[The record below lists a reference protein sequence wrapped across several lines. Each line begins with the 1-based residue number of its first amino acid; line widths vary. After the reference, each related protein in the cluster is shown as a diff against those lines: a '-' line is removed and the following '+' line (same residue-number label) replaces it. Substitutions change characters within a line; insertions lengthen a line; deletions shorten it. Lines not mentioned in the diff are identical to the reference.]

1 MKINMPVTQHE
12 VLLPKNRYL
21 VSRTDLKGIIAHA
34 NDTFVEVS
42 GYSRDE
48 LIGKSHNIVRHPD
61 MPPEAF
67 ADMWQT
73 IKGGLPW
80 RGMVK
85 NRCKNGDT
93 YWVDSLVVPVKRNG
107 QIVAYLSVRTVPT
120 REQIREAE
128 ALYADIRVKKR
139 PFPTVHLGLTGRI
152 PFGTRLW
159 LVMGAI
165 ATLFVAM
172 AASSFLFDDAAT
184 LRTILA
190 VGAGIGVL
198 SAITVDMYFKL
209 RIGRP
214 LDRVIAIFSCM
225 AAGDL
230 TSPIDVRG
238 RDETG
243 LLFCHLAVMQAHI
256 KAMLDDVAAAARC
269 IESSSSELD
278 KQMCQVAE
286 QSGQQLSR
294 VKSVATATEKLSV
307 SIREVANT
315 ANNTTNSAEISQR
328 MVENGNAQ
336 IGTTMETIRRGV
348 DAVQQSSGTIT
359 ELSEASKRIGTVT
372 QIIHDIADQ
381 TNLLALNAAIEA
393 ARAGEQGRGFAV
405 VADEV
410 RKLAERTASSTD
422 DIAQAIAEIERVSGL
437 ASRSM
442 DTAAREVQAGIGAM
456 QESSSSLAEVIDAS
470 SEVAVSSRNISSA
483 TVEQINASEDVARN
497 MEQISQLIEV
507 NTAATLAAN
516 RSADELLTTAE
527 ALNTLL
533 GGFHLYQ
540 DQDLKQG

>member
-12 VLLPKNRYL
+12 VLLPKNRYI

-80 RGMVK
+80 RGTVK

-120 REQIREAE
+120 REQIQEAE
-128 ALYADIRVKKR
+128 ALYADICAKKR

-214 LDRVIAIFSCM
+214 LDRAIAIFSCM

-256 KAMLDDVAAAARC
+256 KAMLDDVAAAARR

-328 MVENGNAQ
+328 MVENGNTQ
-336 IGTTMETIRRGV
+336 IGTTMETIRRVV

-372 QIIHDIADQ
+372 QIINDIAGQ

-410 RKLAERTASSTD
+410 RKLAERTASSTG

-442 DTAAREVQAGIGAM
+442 DMAAREVQAGIVAM
-456 QESSSSLAEVIDAS
+456 QESSSSLAEVTDAS

-507 NTAATLAAN
+507 NAAATLAAN

-540 DQDLKQG
+540 GQNLKQG